1 MDINRDHILKLAKL
15 ANLELNDSQIESYIK
30 DINRVLEL
38 VSDINDIDTDG
49 VVELA
54 NVLDDNSDY
63 QEDELRDLIGRDD
76 VLGNAPDT
84 DGVYFQVPPTITHN
98 KEKK

>member
-1 MDINRDHILKLAKL
+1 MDIDRDHILKLAKL

-38 VSDINDIDTDG
+38 VSDINDIDTEG

>member
-1 MDINRDHILKLAKL
+1 MDIDRDHILKLARL
-15 ANLELNDSQIESYIK
+15 TNLELNDSQIESYIK

>member
-1 MDINRDHILKLAKL
+1 MDIDRDHILKLAKL

-63 QEDELRDLIGRDD
+63 QEDELRDLISRDD

>member
-1 MDINRDHILKLAKL
+1 MDIDRDHILKLARL